1 MVLVRL
7 KNLMDEN
14 FQDYKKT
21 SMMLATCNCNW
32 KCLKEQGL
40 NIDICQNSELTKLN
54 DIEISTES
62 IIDRYLNNP
71 ITNAVVIAGLEPFL
85 QFSEVLEFIN
95 EFRKQSQ
102 DDIVIYTGY
111 YPDEIEKEITQ
122 LRKYKNIIIKF
133 GRYIPN
139 NEKIFDK
146 ILGVWLVSSNQFAYK
161 IS

>member
-1 MVLVRL
+1 
-7 KNLMDEN
+7 MDEN

-21 SMMLATCNCNW
+21 SMMLATCYCNW

-40 NIDICQNSELTKLN
+40 DINICQNSELAKLN
-54 DIEISTES
+54 NIEISTKS

-85 QFSEVLEFIN
+85 QFNEVLNFIK
-95 EFRKQSQ
+95 EFRNQSE

-111 YPDEIEKEITQ
+111 YPDEIANEINQ
-122 LRKYKNIIIKF
+122 LKRYKNIIIKF

-139 NEKIFDK
+139 DEKIFDK
-146 ILGVWLVSSNQFAYK
+146 ILGVWLVSSNQFACK
-161 IS
+161 IN